1 MAIPTHFL
9 PHPPYAEDQPYPH
22 LILTTHVLSRGFQ
35 TGALLGSLL
44 GTARHLYTHRTTALL
59 LPSLLRSSGIGGGVG
74 VGAMA
79 VAVPVRMSGR
89 EEIEWQDRS
98 WRLLENRGQV
108 ECDVF
113 SAVGAVAGAGVVA
126 GRGWRGMVGEAGWR
140 GMVGGAGL
148 GGLLGVVGYMGWRY
162 GVKRGEWGEVV
173 GKVVEEANPAMSVEG
188 KKKEEVVKR

>member
-1 MAIPTHFL
+1 MAIPTHYL
-9 PHPPYAEDQPYPH
+9 PHPPYAEDQPYSH
-22 LILTTHVLSRGFQ
+22 LILTTHILSRGFQ
-35 TGALLGSLL
+35 TGALFGSLL
-44 GTARHLYTHRTTALL
+44 GTARHLYIHRTTALL
-59 LPSLLRSSGIGGGVG
+59 LPSLLRSSGIGGAVG

-79 VAVPVRMSGR
+79 VAVPVRMRGR

-113 SAVGAVAGAGVVA
+113 SAVGAVVGAGVV
-126 GRGWRGMVGEAGWR
+126 GGAGWR

-162 GVKRGEWGEVV
+162 GVKRGEWDEVV
-173 GKVVEEANPAMSVEG
+173 GKVVEEVNPVMPVEG
-188 KKKEEVVKR
+188 KTKGKAVKR

>member
-1 MAIPTHFL
+1 MW
-9 PHPPYAEDQPYPH
+9 
-22 LILTTHVLSRGFQ
+22 
-35 TGALLGSLL
+35 
-44 GTARHLYTHRTTALL
+44 
-59 LPSLLRSSGIGGGVG
+59 
-74 VGAMA
+74 
-79 VAVPVRMSGR
+79 GR